1 MKTRW
6 TVAFAAALVCCGC
19 ASTSYIPPVS
29 TYHETTADDLADAIR
44 YRTLTRDDFKAT
56 KPPGGGKIPVHASAA
71 LVGSVRLDPDA
82 EWVFSSIKQ
91 GDVSMVEAT
100 INKLRFIAIMKPN
113 ESWWNQDLDSS
124 LTAYVLAHEQI
135 HFAIFELEARSMNA
149 RIDEIAAQVRS
160 VAATIEEAQQASESR
175 LNEIRR
181 ASDKKMQ
188 ERQNDYERE
197 TANGK
202 LRHRQEEWE
211 TRIRLELANT
221 AWSR

>member
-1 MKTRW
+1 MFA
-6 TVAFAAALVCCGC
+6 TVLACGC
-19 ASTSYIPPVS
+19 ASKSYIPPVS
-29 TYHETTADDLADAIR
+29 TYHEATADDLVDAIR
-44 YRTLTRDDFKAT
+44 YRTLTREDFKAT
-56 KPPGGGKIPVHASAA
+56 KPPGGGNIPTHASAA
-71 LVGSVRLDPDA
+71 LVGSVRLAPDA

-91 GDVSMVEAT
+91 GDAPMVEAT

-113 ESWWNQDLDSS
+113 ESWWNEDLDSS
-124 LTAYVLAHEQI
+124 LAAYVLAHEQI

-149 RIDEIAAQVRS
+149 RIDEIAAQVRT
-160 VAATIEEAQQASESR
+160 VATTIEEAQQMAESR
-175 LNEIRR
+175 LNEVRR

-188 ERQNDYERE
+188 ERQDDYERE